1 MDEALLHHAA
11 LPMRVSF
18 DHPAARR
25 RRSDSLVLAL
35 TSGGVTGLGECAPR
49 PYVTGETTAGVRAE
63 LQRVPMARLLERLR
77 TTGGSG
83 SSGGSGGSDSS
94 RSEELLELLRRDGF
108 ARTFGITGGNN
119 LICLLETAVLDLLGR
134 RLGRGVGELI
144 RPAGPGPSGDGREPL
159 PVSQVIDLG
168 TGVEEFLAT
177 RGPFHFVKVK
187 ASADIERDARTVTA
201 IREALGP
208 GVPVMVDANMSW
220 TYDEALGN
228 IKRLADCGAGLI
240 EEPLRKGSW
249 DELRDLRRGT
259 GVPVMLDESLCSLDD
274 ARTAVRTGAADAFNI
289 RVAKCGGLLNSVAI
303 IDFAREHGI
312 AFQIGVQVAETGPL
326 IAASRQLA
334 FRHRDAIT
342 VEAGQSDRFFERMIV
357 TPAPAVDRAANTIS
371 PAEGAGFGMALDDSA
386 RAWAVL
392 RHTPDTDR
400 WQPVGGGGESYEG

>member
-11 LPMRVSF
+11 LPMRVAF

-35 TSGGVTGLGECAPR
+35 TAGGVTGLGECAPR
-49 PYVTGETTAGVRAE
+49 PYVTGETTDGVRAE
-63 LQRVPMARLLERLR
+63 LRRVPVRQLLERLR
-77 TTGGSG
+77 TTG
-83 SSGGSGGSDSS
+83 
-94 RSEELLELLRRDGF
+94 SEELLELLRRDGF

-119 LICLLETAVLDLLGR
+119 LICLLETAVLDLLGQ
-134 RLGRGVGELI
+134 RLGRGVGDLV
-144 RPAGPGPSGDGREPL
+144 RPAGPGPAGDREPL

-249 DELRDLRRGT
+249 DGLRDLRRGT
-259 GVPVMLDESLCSLDD
+259 GVPIMLDESLCSLDD
-274 ARTAVRTGAADAFNI
+274 ARTAVRTGAADAFNV
-289 RVAKCGGLLNSVAI
+289 RVAKCGGLLNSAAI

-357 TPAPAVDRAANTIS
+357 TPPPAVDRAANTIS

-392 RHTPDTDR
+392 RYAPDTDR
-400 WQPVGGGGESYEG
+400 WQPVGGSGESYEG

>member
-11 LPMRVSF
+11 LPMRVAF

-35 TSGGVTGLGECAPR
+35 TAGGVTGLGECAPR
-49 PYVTGETTAGVRAE
+49 PYVTGETTDGVRAE
-63 LQRVPMARLLERLR
+63 LQKVPMRRLLERLR
-77 TTGGSG
+77 TTG
-83 SSGGSGGSDSS
+83 
-94 RSEELLELLRRDGF
+94 SEELLELLRRDGF
-108 ARTFGITGGNN
+108 ARTFGVTGGNN
-119 LICLLETAVLDLLGR
+119 LICLLETAVLDLLGQ

-144 RPAGPGPSGDGREPL
+144 RPAGPGPSGDREPL

-168 TGVEEFLAT
+168 IGAEEFLAT

-187 ASADIERDARTVTA
+187 ASDDIERDARTVTA
-201 IREALGP
+201 VREALGP

-228 IKRLADCGAGLI
+228 VKRLADCGAGLI

-249 DELRDLRRGT
+249 AELHDLRRAT

-274 ARTAVRTGAADAFNI
+274 ARTAVRTGAADAFNV
-289 RVAKCGGLLNSVAI
+289 RVAKCGGLLNSAAI

-357 TPAPAVDRAANTIS
+357 TPPPAVDRAANTIS

-392 RHTPDTDR
+392 RYASGTDR
-400 WQPVGGGGESYEG
+400 WRPVGGGGESYEG